1 MIPETV
7 VAKPQPL
14 TKGQLHAKLMRGFT
28 RAIDIHGRGTFLDKI
43 DLTRQALDKQMAGS
57 MPGIEVLD
65 RAMDL
70 EPTVLDDWMRGK
82 GKRIVDE
89 NAVCDSD
96 DLGLLLARVQLM
108 LQEAEHPD
116 GPGGRTVVP
125 QEYLA
130 GERVVQQLHA
140 LTGRWLQR
148 CAELRRPL
156 SAVA

>member
-1 MIPETV
+1 MHDTV
-7 VAKPQPL
+7 VAKPERL
-14 TKGQLHAKLMRGFT
+14 TRERLHSKIMRGFS
-28 RAIDIHGRGTFLDKI
+28 RAIDIHGRGTFLDQI
-43 DLTRQALDKQMAGS
+43 DLSRQALDKQLSGS
-57 MPGIEVLD
+57 MPNVEVLD
-65 RAMDL
+65 RAMDV
-70 EPTVLDDWMRGK
+70 EPSILDDWMRAK

-116 GPGGRTVVP
+116 GPGGRSVVP

-130 GERVVQQLHA
+130 GEKVVAELHA

-148 CAELRRPL
+148 CVEIRRPR
-156 SAVA
+156 VAA